1 MLNHYVK
8 VTTFQGTKTPPYE
21 VGLRLNYWKL
31 IGHAG
36 KVIRKREIAPLAFS
50 KIQSQMLVQFG
61 DEVDGYFLSCCSEE
75 KNAFWIPHTDLE
87 PVSAQSSA

>member
-31 IGHAG
+31 IGHTG

-61 DEVDGYFLSCCSEE
+61 DEVDGYFCRVAARKKTL
-75 KNAFWIPHTDLE
+75 FGYPIPTWS
-87 PVSAQSSA
+87 P